1 MPVPSGTE
9 LVDSP
14 HEGEEQE
21 GNNAEWQ
28 EERTALE
35 AIYDADVS
43 FPSASCT
50 ILRLATPS
58 DSAHHPLAKQ
68 VVSTFPNFHP
78 IKFMQIMVVTS
89 DPYSKVCLS
98 KLTLKPCNHTPA
110 FKGNTD
116 IIPL

>member
-1 MPVPSGTE
+1 M

-14 HEGEEQE
+14 DDGEEQE
-21 GNNAEWQ
+21 GNAEWQ

-58 DSAHHPLAKQ
+58 ESAHRPSAKQ
-68 VVSTFPNFHP
+68 VVPTFPIFN
-78 IKFMQIMVVTS
+78 QVS
-89 DPYSKVCLS
+89 
-98 KLTLKPCNHTPA
+98 
-110 FKGNTD
+110 
-116 IIPL
+116 IPFIYANDG